1 MMSDREQAWRI
12 EEACLNAWPSPR
24 ELLVHGYLLRAAG
37 GTSKRQN
44 SMNPMRGSGAPEP
57 AIEAARAL
65 YARLGQRAIFR
76 VPAIAPQ
83 MEPLLGGHD
92 FAVVDETCTLF
103 RDLDDLSPEA
113 DPTVTVAA
121 APDADWLAL
130 RDAVNRAD
138 GAAARVFRDTVAAL
152 VLPRAF
158 AAAQA
163 EGGIGAIAFGVL
175 DRESAGDRV
184 RCDARGAAR
193 PRPCAPRGRARCC
206 TGAAG
211 RAPGRPACRSSQR
224 THRRARS
231 TAASASRGK
240 CTAIITASGLRHSE
254 PSRRTAFPGRPVEPS
269 GSLVRAQGNSPGRQ
283 EADRLSAARF
293 PRPA

>member
-1 MMSDREQAWRI
+1 MSDREQAWRI

-83 MEPLLGGHD
+83 MEPLLKGHD

-113 DPTVTVAA
+113 DPIVTVAA
-121 APDADWLAL
+121 PPGADWLAL

-175 DRESAGDRV
+175 DRELLVIESVATPE
-184 RCDARGAAR
+184 AL
-193 PRPCAPRGRARCC
+193 RGRGHA
-206 TGAAG
+206 
-211 RAPGRPACRSSQR
+211 
-224 THRRARS
+224 RRAVGALLHWGRGQGARAACLQVVAANAPARALYRS
-231 TAASASRGK
+231 LGFAREVYRYHYRVGP
-240 CTAIITASGLRHSE
+240 E
-254 PSRRTAFPGRPVEPS
+254 
-269 GSLVRAQGNSPGRQ
+269 AQ
-283 EADRLSAARF
+283 
-293 PRPA
+293 

>member
-37 GTSKRQN
+37 GPSKRQN

-83 MEPLLGGHD
+83 MEPLLTGDD
-92 FAVVDETCTLF
+92 FTVVDETCTLF

-113 DPTVTVAA
+113 DPTVAVAP
-121 APDADWLAL
+121 APGADWLAL

-175 DRESAGDRV
+175 DRELLVIESVATPE
-184 RCDARGAAR
+184 AL
-193 PRPCAPRGRARCC
+193 RGRGHA
-206 TGAAG
+206 
-211 RAPGRPACRSSQR
+211 
-224 THRRARS
+224 RRAVGALLRWGRGQGARAACLQVVATNAPARALYRS
-231 TAASASRGK
+231 LGFAREVYRYHYRVGP
-240 CTAIITASGLRHSE
+240 E
-254 PSRRTAFPGRPVEPS
+254 
-269 GSLVRAQGNSPGRQ
+269 AQ
-283 EADRLSAARF
+283 
-293 PRPA
+293 